1 MYYQLS
7 KSEGERPDSLW
18 VMRTL
23 NLNLSL
29 TIIKFNLDLDLA
41 IFNLSLNFN
50 LASLDFDFDF
60 DFELAGIAI
69 LVCFPNISTSKRSKV
84 VGGQL
89 TMAIRNTRNTIG
101 AMASRRYGFP

>member
-41 IFNLSLNFN
+41 IINLSLNFN
-50 LASLDFDFDF
+50 LASLDFDF

-101 AMASRRYGFP
+101 AMASRRYRFP